1 MKVKILSLKNEFKNE
16 KKCQNDFIL
25 VDLNKEY
32 EVFEVFGS
40 EMGFKDKENNW
51 HSIEIYDFDIIEWT
65 NLKNFEEVPMTF
77 YIIQKYFKNKRSA
90 VELKDIEQVKELKDL
105 SFNERF
111 ILFKNINLFLCS
123 T

>member
-16 KKCQNDFIL
+16 KKCQNDFNL
-25 VDLNKEY
+25 VDLNKEH

-51 HSIEIYDFDIIEWT
+51 HSLEIYDFDIIEWT
-65 NLKNFEEVPMTF
+65 NLKKFEEVPMAF
-77 YIIQKYFKNKRSA
+77 HIMQKYFKGKRSP
-90 VELKDIEQVKELKDL
+90 VELKDIEKIKELKDL

>member
-16 KKCQNDFIL
+16 KKCQNDFNL

-65 NLKNFEEVPMTF
+65 NLKKFEEVPMAF
-77 YIIQKYFKNKRSA
+77 YIIQKYFKGKRSP
-90 VELKDIEQVKELKDL
+90 VELKDIEKIKELKDL

>member
-16 KKCQNDFIL
+16 KKCQSDFDL
-25 VDLNKEY
+25 VDLNKEH

-65 NLKNFEEVPMTF
+65 NLKKFEEVPMAF
-77 YIIQKYFKNKRSA
+77 YIIQKYFKGKRSA
-90 VELKDIEQVKELKDL
+90 IELKDIEQVKELKDL
-105 SFNERF
+105 SLNERL
-111 ILFKNINLFLCS
+111 ILFENINLFLCS

>member
-16 KKCQNDFIL
+16 KKCQSDFNL
-25 VDLNKEY
+25 VDLNKEH

-65 NLKNFEEVPMTF
+65 NLKKFEEVPMAF
-77 YIIQKYFKNKRSA
+77 YIIQKYFKGKRSA
-90 VELKDIEQVKELKDL
+90 IELKDIEQVKELKDL
-105 SFNERF
+105 SLNERL
-111 ILFKNINLFLCS
+111 ILFENINLFLCS